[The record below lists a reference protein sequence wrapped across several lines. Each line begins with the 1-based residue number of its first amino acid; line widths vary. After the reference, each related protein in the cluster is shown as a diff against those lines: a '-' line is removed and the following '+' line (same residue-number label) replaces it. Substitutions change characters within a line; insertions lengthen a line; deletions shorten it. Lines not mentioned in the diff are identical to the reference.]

1 MMINRSYPLKYHD
14 GMINDTDRTT
24 TSLLFH
30 ENIIDVLGGFD
41 KDRAVAFYGKFL
53 DNMCFGLYRQN
64 DVSKPNVDFQRDEF
78 YNEDIQEQPP
88 VSFGSYRI
96 GYGYGDG

>member
-53 DNMCFGLYRQN
+53 DNMCFSDYIDKTTFQN
-64 DVSKPNVDFQRDEF
+64 QTWIFSEMSSIMKIFKNSHLFH
-78 YNEDIQEQPP
+78 
-88 VSFGSYRI
+88 SSCRI

>member
-1 MMINRSYPLKYHD
+1 
-14 GMINDTDRTT
+14 
-24 TSLLFH
+24 
-30 ENIIDVLGGFD
+30 
-41 KDRAVAFYGKFL
+41 
-53 DNMCFGLYRQN
+53 
-64 DVSKPNVDFQRDEF
+64 VDFQRDEF